1 MIAWLLARWCGLGLV
16 LRAALLAAA
25 VVAAIGLPRFA
36 LAACNDIN
44 PVEAASC
51 EMDSAQYGFYEFLA
65 STVWSVNRVILI
77 GAYQLD
83 TIRANVIDV
92 AFTGAYDVLTE
103 LLGPALVPAGT
114 LALVLALLAIVALP
128 ITGTKSP
135 FNVRHIL
142 LWLVVA
148 PILLTYL
155 GRGLLAVETFRMDLG
170 NRIFQGASEANFGQT
185 VLGAPGTAG
194 DFGAVPMLY
203 PSNLCG
209 VDLDRHS
216 GGSWSAGDRRIDELV
231 VGYLFANTQ
240 DIHCPGTSQYGGR
253 LPGGYYERTPPY
265 AWQYGVR
272 GENSTMRLAAVAA
285 INEGFQR
292 QILGLLPAI
301 LALLYYLLNLVFSL
315 ALVALWVALP
325 IGMLFGFFAPDSS
338 WFADY
343 VKRAAGIIQA
353 SWVASF
359 IIGLLLAALMYA
371 AQTSNGAVFAGVAGG
386 AMFFMAYNLGTAV
399 QAFQGALSTVLSA
412 LGAMAGMT
420 GVVATSLAGGIGRMA
435 SGGAR
440 AGAAALTGGVSETLG
455 AGAAGAMA
463 LARSGG
469 NARYAMGAVAGRFKP
484 LAGAMS
490 AAGAVLGASDK
501 QSDVLAGARVGS
513 ASRKSFQEAGRMLQ
527 TSGTMARE
535 QVAARRENRELN
547 NIASGGSSHDQER
560 RRGFR
565 MLRGLGGFVNTA
577 ARDVGHYAGHIG
589 LDTQAVNQAITR
601 RGQALS
607 AGVTDGVRK
616 LAAATPEPV
625 RRYASYQ
632 ARRARR
638 TARAVAATGAGRAT
652 VGAVRGVAA
661 RVHAAAAEPRSL
673 STSALL
679 RREGVMQWVK
689 RLPQAHIPSE
699 AQRETGWDDLT
710 RQEQVGRLKEWLSA
724 GEMVQQDDDGVV
736 THWKPDARSEP
747 ASLAASRAP
756 GQPQMGDRV
765 HVQDDA
771 SRAGDQPTPGDDLRG
786 QGNIHADRRV
796 LGRSEEGPRLPYDKG
811 GYSDHAERIAYE
823 HRRESIRHLRKA
835 VGPRPGNVH
844 GAPRRGTGA
853 VSADA
858 APALL
863 ARNRERLQAEREIER
878 RERRDRAITREGA
891 RVGRSRTKQGV
902 RHTRPSSSDSD
913 TLDWLP

>member
-1 MIAWLLARWCGLGLV
+1 MTNWLLNCWRSPRLK

-25 VVAAIGLPRFA
+25 IVAAVGLPRFA

-65 STVWSVNRVILI
+65 STVWSINRVILI

-92 AFTGAYDVLTE
+92 AFAGAYEMLTE

-128 ITGTKSP
+128 ITGSKSP

-170 NRIFQGASEANFGQT
+170 NSIFQGASEANFGQA
-185 VLGAPGTAG
+185 VLGAPGSAG

-203 PSNLCG
+203 PNNVCG

-216 GGSWSAGDRRIDELV
+216 GGVWETGDRRIDELV
-231 VGYLFANTQ
+231 AGYLFANTQ
-240 DIHCPGTSQYGGR
+240 DIHCPGTSEYGGR

-292 QILGLLPAI
+292 QILGILPAI

-325 IGMLFGFFAPDSS
+325 IGMIFGFFAPDSS

-343 VKRAAGIIQA
+343 VKKAAGVIQA
-353 SWVASF
+353 SWVGSF

-371 AQTSNGAVFAGVAGG
+371 ARTSNGAVFAGVAGG
-386 AMFFMAYNLGTAV
+386 ATFFMAYNLGTAV
-399 QAFQGALSTVLSA
+399 QTFQGALSAVLSA

-420 GVVATSLAGGIGRMA
+420 GAAATSLTGGIGRMVA
-435 SGGAR
+435 GGAR
-440 AGAAALTGGVSETLG
+440 AGAAAITGGASETLG

-469 NARYAMGAVAGRFKP
+469 NMRYAMGAVAGRFKP

-501 QSDVLAGARVGS
+501 QSDLLAGARVGS
-513 ASRKSFQEAGRMLQ
+513 ASRKSFHEAGRMLQ
-527 TSGTMARE
+527 TSSAMARE
-535 QVAARRENRELN
+535 QAAERRESRELHD
-547 NIASGGSSHDQER
+547 IARGGSQHDQER
-560 RRGFR
+560 RQGFR
-565 MLRGLGGFVNTA
+565 ALRGIGGVVSTA
-577 ARDVGHYAGHIG
+577 ARGVGHVAGQMG
-589 LDTQAVNQAITR
+589 LDSRAANEALAR
-601 RGQALS
+601 RGQALT
-607 AGVTDGVRK
+607 AGVTDGVRR
-616 LAAATPEPV
+616 LAAAAPEPV
-625 RRYASYQ
+625 RRYAGYQ

-638 TARAVAATGAGRAT
+638 AVRAAAFTGPGRVA
-652 VGAVRGVAA
+652 VGAAAGVAA
-661 RVHAAAAEPRSL
+661 SVRAAAAEPHSL
-673 STSALL
+673 STSALH
-679 RREGVMQWVK
+679 RRDGVMRWTERV
-689 RLPQAHIPSE
+689 PQAHIPAE
-699 AQRETGWDDLT
+699 AQQEAGWDDLT
-710 RQEQVGRLKEWLSA
+710 RHEQVGRLREWLNA
-724 GEMVQQDDDGVV
+724 GEIVQQDDHGVL
-736 THWKPDARSEP
+736 THWKPDARSVTEV
-747 ASLAASRAP
+747 AP
-756 GQPQMGDRV
+756 GSDSQ
-765 HVQDDA
+765 A
-771 SRAGDQPTPGDDLRG
+771 PTRLEARDPAPGDAGL
-786 QGNIHADRRV
+786 ADDPSAQ
-796 LGRSEEGPRLPYDKG
+796 GRSANGPGHLHTNRRRLRRYREGL
-811 GYSDHAERIAYE
+811 
-823 HRRESIRHLRKA
+823 
-835 VGPRPGNVH
+835 RPGSMH
-844 GAPRRGTGA
+844 GAPRRGM
-853 VSADA
+853 A
-858 APALL
+858 AMSSEASPPLL
-863 ARNRERLQAEREIER
+863 ARHRERLQAERDTER
-878 RERRDRAITREGA
+878 RERRSRAITRQRA
-891 RVGRSRTKQGV
+891 RVGRDRTNRGSSNSRPK
-902 RHTRPSSSDSD
+902 PSDSD
-913 TLDWLP
+913 ALDWLP